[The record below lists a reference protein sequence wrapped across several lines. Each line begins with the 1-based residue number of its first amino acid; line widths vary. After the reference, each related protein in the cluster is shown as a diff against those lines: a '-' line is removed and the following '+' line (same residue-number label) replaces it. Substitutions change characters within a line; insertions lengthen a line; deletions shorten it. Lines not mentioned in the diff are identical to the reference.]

1 MLRID
6 AHQHFWKFDPV
17 RDSWINEE
25 MKQIQRDFLPGDL
38 APVLQR
44 NRIDGCVAVQS
55 DQSLKE
61 NDFHLR
67 LAADNHFIKG
77 IVGWVDLQSDNI
89 EEQLQELSRFKKIKG
104 FRHVLQAEPDPDF
117 MLRSAFIRGIRHLRQ
132 FNFTYDILIYPKHLG
147 YAKQLVA
154 DFPDQRFVIDHL
166 AKPLIK
172 SQVITG
178 WKEEMEAIA
187 LHKNV
192 SCKISGM
199 VTEAD
204 WKRWQKEDFNIYL
217 DTVFEAF
224 GSKRIMFGSD
234 WPVCLVAASYEKM
247 MEIVTDYTANLSTN
261 EQADFWGGNAIEIYN
276 LI

>member
-17 RDSWINEE
+17 RDSWINDE

-38 APVLQR
+38 APVLKR

-55 DQSLKE
+55 DQSLVE

-67 LAADNHFIKG
+67 LAADNDFIKG
-77 IVGWVDLQSDNI
+77 IVGWVDLQSDDI
-89 EEQLQELSRFKKIKG
+89 EEQLQEFNQFKKIKG
-104 FRHVLQAEPDPDF
+104 FRHVLQAEPDPAF
-117 MLRSAFIRGIRHLRQ
+117 MLRPAFVRGIRSLRR
-132 FNFTYDILIYPKHLG
+132 FNFTYDILIYPEHLG

-154 DFPDQRFVIDHL
+154 NLPDQRFVIDHL

-172 SQVITG
+172 TQVIAG
-178 WKEEMEAIA
+178 WKEDMEAIA
-187 LHKNV
+187 KHENV

-199 VTEAD
+199 VTESD
-204 WKRWQKEDFNIYL
+204 WKTWRKEDFHIYL

-224 GSKRIMFGSD
+224 GSKRIIFGSD

-247 MEIVTDYTANLSTN
+247 IEIATEYTGKFSTD
-261 EQADFWGGNAIEIYN
+261 EQADFWGGNAMAFYN